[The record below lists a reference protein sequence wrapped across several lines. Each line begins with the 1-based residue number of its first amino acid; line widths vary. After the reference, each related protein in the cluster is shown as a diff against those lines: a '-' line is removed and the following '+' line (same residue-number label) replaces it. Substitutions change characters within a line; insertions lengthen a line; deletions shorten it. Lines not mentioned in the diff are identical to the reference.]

1 MAVIRGFLFVFCL
14 SALCACANQDALLR
28 KQAEQESRLETL
40 AKGSSLTNQQVNGI
54 SNDLKDLQDQVR
66 KNSAEIRELRES
78 VMNLRAAAD
87 EQLLR
92 KTAGRA
98 DKPTPK
104 IEVINTT
111 AQGAK
116 KSRTDVRA
124 EEYMKAFGLYSAN
137 KYEEAIESFTAFIKA
152 YPDSEYSANAQYW
165 IGECYYT
172 RSNFPK
178 ALEAFK
184 KVISTYPNGNKV
196 PDAMLKAGYT
206 LFALKQKDSA
216 TALLESLVKR
226 FPDNPAAAKAR
237 EKLNQ
242 Q

>member
-1 MAVIRGFLFVFCL
+1 MAVIRGFLTVFCL
-14 SALCACANQDALLR
+14 SALCSCANQDALLR
-28 KQAEQESRLETL
+28 KQTEMESRLETL
-40 AKGSSLTNQQVNGI
+40 AKGSSITNQQLNGL
-54 SNDLKDLQDQVR
+54 SNDLKDLQDQAK
-66 KNSAEIRELRES
+66 KNTAEIRELRET

-87 EQLLR
+87 EQLLK
-92 KTAGRA
+92 KTEVRA

-104 IEVINTT
+104 IEVINTP
-111 AQGAK
+111 AEGPK
-116 KSRTDVRA
+116 KGRTDVRA

-137 KYEEAIESFTAFIKA
+137 RYEEAIESFTAFIKA

-172 RSNFPK
+172 RSNYPK

-184 KVISTYPNGNKV
+184 KVISNYPNGNKV

-226 FPDNPAAAKAR
+226 FPDNPAASKAR

-242 Q
+242 P